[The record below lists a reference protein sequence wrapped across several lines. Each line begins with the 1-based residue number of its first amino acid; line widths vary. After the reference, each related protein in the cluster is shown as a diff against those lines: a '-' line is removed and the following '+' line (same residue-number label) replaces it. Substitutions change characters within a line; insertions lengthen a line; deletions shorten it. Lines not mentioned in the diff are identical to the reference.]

1 MEKDIVRGPLA
12 WDWEAEESKGKVRH
26 VDLRADVL
34 VSTGVCL
41 RCLRG
46 CSGKSRALWSM
57 LRDWTIL
64 H

>member
-34 VSTGVCL
+34 VSTDVCL

-46 CSGKSRALWSM
+46 CGGKSSGSHVLEGLYGAC
-57 LRDWTIL
+57 
-64 H
+64 